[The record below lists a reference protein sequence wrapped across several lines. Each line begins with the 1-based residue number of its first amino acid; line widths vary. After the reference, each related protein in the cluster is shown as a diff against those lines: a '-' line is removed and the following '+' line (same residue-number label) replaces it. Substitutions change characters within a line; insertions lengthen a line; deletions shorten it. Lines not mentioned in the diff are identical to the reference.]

1 MELLSYPTPPEVRAF
16 TTTREGGVSTG
27 HYGTMNISHYC
38 GDLPEHVTE
47 NRRRLA
53 EELGIAPERLIVPR
67 QVHDDIVRP
76 VGDDYFAL
84 PAEERAAYLEGVDA
98 VMTDLRGVCLGVSTA
113 DCVPV
118 LLYDTARG
126 VVAAAHAGWRGTVKR
141 IVEKTVRAMEATYG
155 SAPADLHAV
164 IGPSIS
170 PDAFEVGDEVYD
182 AFSAA
187 GFPMNEIAQRRRKW
201 HIDLWA
207 ANYLQLEALGLP
219 AEHIAVSGICTYSN
233 PDTYFSARRLGIE
246 SGRLYSGIVRK

>member
-1 MELLSYPTPPEVRAF
+1 MKLLSYPTPSELCAF

-38 GDLPEHVTE
+38 GDLPEHVSE

-53 EELGIAPERLIVPR
+53 LELGIPTERLIVPR

-76 VGDDYFAL
+76 VDDEYFAL
-84 PAEERAAYLEGVDA
+84 TAEERAARLEGVDA
-98 VMTDLRGVCLGVSTA
+98 VITNLRGVCLGISTA

-118 LLYDTARG
+118 LLYDSATGA
-126 VVAAAHAGWRGTVKR
+126 VAASHAGWRGTVKR
-141 IVEKTVRAMEATYG
+141 IVEKTIRAMEATYG
-155 SAPADLHAV
+155 SMPADLHAI

-170 PDAFEVGDEVYD
+170 PAAFEVGDEVYD
-182 AFSAA
+182 AFRDA
-187 GFPMNEIAQRRRKW
+187 GFPMDEIAQRHRKW

-219 AEHIAVSGICTYSN
+219 AEHIIVSGICTFSN
-233 PDTYFSARRLGIE
+233 PDTYFSARRLGIN
-246 SGRLYSGIVRK
+246 SGRLYTGILRK